1 MTGMLRTIELEG
13 TPQERGWR
21 HGQILGAEIRQ
32 VRRAFL
38 AYLARLSLYAGAWP
52 LFGGLLLLARR
63 FSPYIPNHLKQELAA
78 VAAGAQV
85 SLGTVLL
92 INVTDDLANNTPRCS
107 ALAVGEDLAADGAY
121 LMGRNLDYPLFLDI
135 MVQLQ
140 TLFLLE
146 PDQGQ
151 PLASLAWPGYLGV
164 CTGINKAGV
173 ALAQLSAMSLDRT
186 LKGMPAALRF
196 RLGLERGATALEAA
210 ATVQS
215 LPGTIGNNL
224 MLCDPREALV
234 LELSARQRAWR
245 RPRAGLI
252 TTTNHYQSPAM
263 QALKGRFPPR
273 PPYSVL
279 PAYHFT
285 EAYSQGRDRRLQEL
299 ASDRRLGPSDL
310 QTILADAEVANAG
323 TAVCAI
329 FAPGQKTLWVARG
342 EAPPVNRGPFVA
354 KKLWG

>member
-1 MTGMLRTIELEG
+1 MTWMLRTIELEG
-13 TPQERGWR
+13 SPQELGRC
-21 HGQILGAEIRQ
+21 HGQALGAEIRRM
-32 VRRAFL
+32 RRGLL
-38 AYLARLSLYAGAWP
+38 AYLARLSLYAGALP
-52 LFGGLLLLARR
+52 LFGGLLILARR
-63 FSPYIPNHLKQELAA
+63 FLPYVPAHLKQEMAA

-107 ALAVGEDLAADGAY
+107 ALAVGENHTADGAY

-164 CTGINKAGV
+164 CTGLNKAGV
-173 ALAQLSAMSLDRT
+173 ALAQLSAMSRERT
-186 LKGMPAALRF
+186 LQGMPAALRF
-196 RLGLERGATALEAA
+196 RLGLETGTTAA
-210 ATVQS
+210 AVAARVID

-234 LELSARQRAWR
+234 LELSARQRARR
-245 RPRAGLI
+245 RPRSGLI
-252 TTTNHYQSPAM
+252 TATNHYQSPAM

-299 ASDRRLGPSDL
+299 ASDRRLGPIDL

-329 FAPGQKTLWVARG
+329 FAPGQKSLWVARG

>member
-1 MTGMLRTIELEG
+1 
-13 TPQERGWR
+13 
-21 HGQILGAEIRQ
+21 
-32 VRRAFL
+32 
-38 AYLARLSLYAGAWP
+38 
-52 LFGGLLLLARR
+52 
-63 FSPYIPNHLKQELAA
+63 
-78 VAAGAQV
+78 V

-107 ALAVGEDLAADGAY
+107 ALAVGENHTADGAY
-121 LMGRNLDYPLFLDI
+121 LMGRNLDYPLFIDTL
-135 MVQLQ
+135 VQLQ
-140 TLFLLE
+140 TLFILE
-146 PDQGQ
+146 PHQGQ

-164 CTGINKAGV
+164 CTGMNKSGV
-173 ALAQLSAMSLDRT
+173 ALAQLSAMSRNRT
-186 LKGMPAALRF
+186 LKGMPAAMRF
-196 RLGLERGATALEAA
+196 RLGLETGTTAAMVAA
-210 ATVQS
+210 RVID

-234 LELSARQRAWR
+234 LELSARQRARR
-245 RPRAGLI
+245 RPLSGLI
-252 TTTNHYQSPAM
+252 TATNHYQSPAM

-310 QTILADAEVANAG
+310 QTILADAGVANAG

>member
-1 MTGMLRTIELEG
+1 MLRTIELAG

-38 AYLARLSLYAGAWP
+38 SYLARLSLYAGAWP
-52 LFGGLLLLARR
+52 IFGGLLLLARR
-63 FSPYIPNHLKQELAA
+63 FLPYIPNHLKQEMAA

-107 ALAVGEDLAADGAY
+107 ALAVGENHTADGAY

-140 TLFLLE
+140 TLFLME

-151 PLASLAWPGYLGV
+151 PLASLSWPGYLGV
-164 CTGINKAGV
+164 CTGLNKAGV
-173 ALAQLSAMSLDRT
+173 ALAQLSAMSRERT
-186 LKGMPAALRF
+186 WQGMPAALRF
-196 RLGLERGATALEAA
+196 RLGLETGTTA
-210 ATVQS
+210 ATVAARVID

-234 LELSARQRAWR
+234 VELSARQRAWR
-245 RPRAGLI
+245 RARAGLI
-252 TTTNHYQSPAM
+252 TATNHYQSPAM

-285 EAYSQGRDRRLQEL
+285 ETYSQSRDRRLREL

-310 QTILADAEVANAG
+310 QAILADAEVANAG